1 MSPVV
6 SLALCHCKIT
16 ITEGKEL
23 LPYLSALFSAVWR
36 SGPYIHVTPSHTLVL
51 AAS

>member
-6 SLALCHCKIT
+6 SLALCHCKII
-16 ITEGKEL
+16 ITEGEEL
-23 LPYLSALFSAVWR
+23 LPHLSALFSAVWG